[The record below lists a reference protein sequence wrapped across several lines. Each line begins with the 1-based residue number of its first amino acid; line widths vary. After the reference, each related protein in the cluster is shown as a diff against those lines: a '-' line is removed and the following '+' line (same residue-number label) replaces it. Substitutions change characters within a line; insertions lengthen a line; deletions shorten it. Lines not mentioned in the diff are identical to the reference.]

1 VCVTVAV
8 LDDYQDVAR
17 DLIDGASVGIEVTSF
32 THHIGNV
39 DELVDALA
47 GYPVVVAMRERT
59 PFPAE
64 VLDRL
69 GDLRLLVTTG
79 PGNAAIDVRAAERCG
94 IVVCGTDAL
103 VSPTV
108 ELTWALILSL
118 LRHVPQEDAAVR
130 EGKWQTTLGAGLEG
144 GTLGLLGLGRV
155 GSRVATIGQAFGMRT
170 IAWSQNLTSRRAAAL
185 GVTAVDREDIF
196 GEPDVLSI
204 HLRLSERTRGLVG
217 AAELARM
224 RSSAVLINTAR
235 AAIVDR
241 PSLLEALATGALA
254 GAGLDVFDRE
264 PLPTDDPFRRLPNT
278 VLTPHVGYVTHESYE
293 VFFDGVRED
302 IEAFRAGEPVR
313 VLRG

>member
-1 VCVTVAV
+1 MTVTVAV

-17 DLIDGASVGIEVTSF
+17 DLIDGASAGIEVTSF
-32 THHIGNV
+32 THHIGDV
-39 DELVDALA
+39 DELVTALA

-69 GDLRLLVTTG
+69 SDLRLLVTTG

-118 LRHVPQEDAAVR
+118 LRHVPQEDAAIR
-130 EGKWQTTLGAGLEG
+130 EGRWQTSLGAGLEG
-144 GTLGLLGLGRV
+144 RTLGLLGLGRV

-185 GVTAVDREDIF
+185 GVTAVDREDVF
-196 GEPDVLSI
+196 GEPDVLSV
-204 HLRLSERTRGLVG
+204 HLQLSDRTRGLVG
-217 AAELARM
+217 AAELGRM

-235 AAIVDR
+235 GAIVDR
-241 PSLLEALATGALA
+241 AALLDALVNGDIA

-264 PLPTDDPFRRLPNT
+264 PLPVDDSFLRLPNT
-278 VLTPHVGYVTHESYE
+278 VLTPHLGYVTRESYE
-293 VFFDGVRED
+293 MFFDGVRED
-302 IEAFRAGEPVR
+302 IDAFRAGEPVR